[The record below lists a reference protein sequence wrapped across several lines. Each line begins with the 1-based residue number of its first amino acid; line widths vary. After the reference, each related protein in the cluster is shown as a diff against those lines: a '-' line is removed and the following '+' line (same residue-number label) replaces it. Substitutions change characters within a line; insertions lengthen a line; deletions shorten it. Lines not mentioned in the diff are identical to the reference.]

1 VLNDLKA
8 RRRQGHSPALAIALT
23 YHGLGDAN
31 ACLNWLET
39 AFHERDPFLMELTVW
54 PGYDSLR
61 RSARFRGLTRKLRLP
76 G

>member
-1 VLNDLKA
+1 MLNDLKA